1 MGDFQKYLDNA
12 LKMVDFNDEIT
23 DETRDLEEINSLEI
37 NLGIEISKQR
47 SKLGLS
53 QSELSKKIGIQQS
66 SLSKI
71 EHGEVNPNLQTLKR
85 IAKGLDKKL
94 VIKLEDFYGEN

>member
-1 MGDFQKYLDNA
+1 MNDFQKYLDKA
-12 LKMVDFNDEIT
+12 LKMVDFNKNVDE
-23 DETRDLEEINSLEI
+23 EVINSKCTDSLELD
-37 NLGIEISKQR
+37 LGIEISEQR

-53 QSELSKKIGIQQS
+53 QSELSRRIGIQQS

-71 EHGEVNPNLQTLKR
+71 EHGELNPNLQTLKR
-85 IAKGLDKKL
+85 IANGLNKKL